1 MSDQEIST
9 VKVEAC
15 TQQNENNVLSETEVA
30 VPTSTTGA
38 DVEDEQK
45 TLPLRQPITYE
56 ELSDDE
62 VEPWMDDEK
71 LQKAE
76 DVDTDDLISD
86 ILPHQKTK
94 GNKGANGRSSNRQR
108 RKKTYYDDTDANSDD
123 AFEGT
128 KRKGATKRK
137 PAAKKPNGKGKAV
150 EPMVNIAE
158 LFKATKPVGVSG
170 FLVLQY
176 EYIPTSCK
184 HVEKA
189 SGI

>member
-45 TLPLRQPITYE
+45 TLPLRQPI
-56 ELSDDE
+56 
-62 VEPWMDDEK
+62 WMDDEK